1 LTEHKRVKRMNC
13 SQITKKLSAYMDD
26 ELDAATSHFIRKH
39 LEGCPEC
46 LEFLH
51 GLRDV
56 DNLVH
61 ALPKIDPSADFASR
75 VVSAAIRTSDASSR
89 ATVPFASRL
98 KRAVT
103 RVSEV
108 VFSLFE
114 PGVGPNT
121 RTLDEFNDCPP
132 LSMSFIYLTLIEQAN

>member
-1 LTEHKRVKRMNC
+1 MNC
-13 SQITKKLSAYMDD
+13 SQITRKFSAYMDD
-26 ELDAATSHFIRKH
+26 ELDAAISHLIKEH

-46 LEFLH
+46 LESLH
-51 GLRDV
+51 GFMEV

-61 ALPKIDPSADFASR
+61 GLPKIDPSADFASR
-75 VVSAAIRTSDASSR
+75 VVSAAILTSDASGR

-103 RVSEV
+103 RLSGA

-114 PGVGPNT
+114 PGAGPNT

-132 LSMSFIYLTLIEQAN
+132 LSLSFIYFTLLEHAN

>member
-1 LTEHKRVKRMNC
+1 MSC
-13 SQITKKLSAYMDD
+13 SQITRKLSAYMDD
-26 ELDAATSHFIRKH
+26 ELDAATFHLINEH

-46 LEFLH
+46 LESLH
-51 GLRDV
+51 GFMEV

-61 ALPKIDPSADFASR
+61 GLPKIDPSTDFASR
-75 VVSAAIRTSDASSR
+75 VVSAAIRTSDVSRR

-98 KRAVT
+98 KQALRG
-103 RVSEV
+103 VSEA

-114 PGVGPNT
+114 PSGGPYT

-132 LSMSFIYLTLIEQAN
+132 LSLSFIYLTLLEQAN

>member
-1 LTEHKRVKRMNC
+1 MNC
-13 SQITKKLSAYMDD
+13 SQITRKLSAYMDD
-26 ELDAATSHFIRKH
+26 ELGAATSQLIIEH
-39 LEGCPEC
+39 LQGCPEC
-46 LEFLH
+46 LESLH
-51 GLRDV
+51 GFREG

-98 KRAVT
+98 KGAVM
-103 RVSEV
+103 RVSEA

-114 PGVGPNT
+114 PGAGPNT

-132 LSMSFIYLTLIEQAN
+132 LSLSFIYFTLLEQAN

>member
-1 LTEHKRVKRMNC
+1 MNC
-13 SQITKKLSAYMDD
+13 SQITRKFSAYMDD
-26 ELDAATSHFIRKH
+26 ELDAATSHLIKEH

-46 LEFLH
+46 LESLH
-51 GLRDV
+51 GFREV

-61 ALPKIDPSADFASR
+61 GLPKIAPSGDFASR
-75 VVSAAIRTSDASSR
+75 VVSAAIRASDVSSG
-89 ATVPFASRL
+89 AGVPFASRL

-103 RVSEV
+103 RLSEA

-114 PGVGPNT
+114 PGAGPNT

-132 LSMSFIYLTLIEQAN
+132 LSLSFIYFTLLEHAN

>member
-1 LTEHKRVKRMNC
+1 MNC
-13 SQITKKLSAYMDD
+13 SHVKRKLSAYMDD
-26 ELDAATSHFIRKH
+26 ELDGATSRSIGEH

-46 LEFLH
+46 LEALH
-51 GLRDV
+51 GFREV

-61 ALPKIDPSADFASR
+61 GLPKINPTADFASR
-75 VVSAAIRTSDASSR
+75 VVSAAVRAPTVASR

-98 KRAVT
+98 KLAVT

-108 VFSLFE
+108 VCTPFE
-114 PGVGPNT
+114 SRSGPNT

-132 LSMSFIYLTLIEQAN
+132 LSLSFVYFTLLEQAN

>member
-1 LTEHKRVKRMNC
+1 MNC
-13 SQITKKLSAYMDD
+13 SQITRKLSAYMDD
-26 ELDAATSHFIRKH
+26 ELDAATSHLIKEH

-46 LEFLH
+46 LELLH
-51 GLRDV
+51 GFRGV
-56 DNLVH
+56 DKLVH

-75 VVSAAIRTSDASSR
+75 VVSAAIRTSHVSIR

-98 KRAVT
+98 KHAVT

-108 VFSLFE
+108 IFSLFE
-114 PGVGPNT
+114 PGAGLNT

-132 LSMSFIYLTLIEQAN
+132 LSLSFIYLTLLEQAN

>member
-1 LTEHKRVKRMNC
+1 MNC
-13 SQITKKLSAYMDD
+13 SQITRKFSAYMDD
-26 ELDAATSHFIRKH
+26 ELDDAISHLIKEH

-46 LEFLH
+46 LESLNGFME
-51 GLRDV
+51 V

-61 ALPKIDPSADFASR
+61 GLPKIDPSADFASR
-75 VVSAAIRTSDASSR
+75 VVSAAILTSDASGR

-103 RVSEV
+103 RLSEA

-114 PGVGPNT
+114 PGAGPNT

-132 LSMSFIYLTLIEQAN
+132 LSLSFIYFTLLEHAN

>member
-1 LTEHKRVKRMNC
+1 MNC
-13 SQITKKLSAYMDD
+13 SQITRKLSAYMDD
-26 ELDAATSHFIRKH
+26 ELDAATSHLIKRH

-46 LEFLH
+46 LEFLR
-51 GLRDV
+51 GFREV

-61 ALPKIDPSADFASR
+61 ALPKIHPSADFTSL
-75 VVSAAIRTSDASSR
+75 VVSAAIRTSDAPSR
-89 ATVPFASRL
+89 STVPFISRL

-103 RVSEV
+103 RVSET

-114 PGVGPNT
+114 PGAGPNI

-132 LSMSFIYLTLIEQAN
+132 LSLSFIYFRLLEQAN